1 MRILIAII
9 LLYSSLAANAA
20 EPPNVAFA
28 GFNLINT
35 SLEPTNDA
43 ERARLTMIETELR
56 ALLDKTG
63 RYHLVSLP
71 LDAAADAKTHP
82 DVSSCGGCQLKWG
95 REAGTELV
103 MWGTVQKVSNLILN
117 INLYI
122 DEVQTGR
129 KVLGTSVDIRGN
141 TDETW
146 RHGIR
151 YLVENNLQHDWK
163 DTSDQSAVGAPPR

>member
-1 MRILIAII
+1 MRILAAII

-20 EPPNVAFA
+20 DPPRVAFA
-28 GFNLINT
+28 GFNIINT
-35 SLEPTNDA
+35 SLEPTSDA
-43 ERARLTMIETELR
+43 ERARLVMIETELR
-56 ALLDKTG
+56 SLLEKTG
-63 RYHLVSLP
+63 RYRLVELP
-71 LDAAADAKTHP
+71 PASAEDAKAHP
-82 DVSSCGGCQLKWG
+82 DVTDCGGCQLKWG

-122 DEVQTGR
+122 DEVRTGR

-141 TDETW
+141 TDESW

-151 YLVENNLQHDWK
+151 YLVENNLEHNWK
-163 DTSDQSAVGAPPR
+163 DTSVQ

>member
-1 MRILIAII
+1 MRILAAII
-9 LLYSSLAANAA
+9 LACLAFAARAA
-20 EPPNVAFA
+20 EPPTVAFA
-28 GFNLINT
+28 GFNIINT
-35 SLEPTNDA
+35 SLEPTSEA
-43 ERARLTMIETELR
+43 EKARLAMIETELR
-56 ALLDKTG
+56 SLLEKTG
-63 RYHLVSLP
+63 RYRIVSLP
-71 LDAAADAKTHP
+71 PAAAADAKAHP
-82 DVSSCGGCQLKWG
+82 DVADCGGCQLAWG
-95 REAGTELV
+95 RQAGTELV

-122 DEVQTGR
+122 DDVKTGR

-163 DTSDQSAVGAPPR
+163 DTSDQ

>member
-1 MRILIAII
+1 
-9 LLYSSLAANAA
+9 
-20 EPPNVAFA
+20 
-28 GFNLINT
+28 
-35 SLEPTNDA
+35 
-43 ERARLTMIETELR
+43 
-56 ALLDKTG
+56 
-63 RYHLVSLP
+63 
-71 LDAAADAKTHP
+71 
-82 DVSSCGGCQLKWG
+82 
-95 REAGTELV
+95 

-163 DTSDQSAVGAPPR
+163 DTSDQSAVGSPPR

>member
-1 MRILIAII
+1 MRILAAIT

-20 EPPNVAFA
+20 EPPSVAFA
-28 GFNLINT
+28 GFNIINT
-35 SLEPTNDA
+35 SLEPTSDA

-56 ALLDKTG
+56 GLLDKTG
-63 RYHLVSLP
+63 RYRLVSLP
-71 LDAAADAKTHP
+71 PDAAADARTHP
-82 DVSSCGGCQLKWG
+82 DVSSCGGCQFKWG
-95 REAGTELV
+95 RAAGTELV

-122 DEVQTGR
+122 DEVGTGR

-141 TDETW
+141 TDESW

-151 YLVENNLQHDWK
+151 YLVENNLEHDWK
-163 DTSDQSAVGAPPR
+163 DTSGQ